1 MARVI
6 YDGNLIA
13 PSSFISVNKTY
24 NNQGGRV
31 VGSKYNIV
39 LTCRVFA
46 GQGSPLTTGWWTA
59 GGTPT
64 PESSIP
70 GFNATDD
77 AKFKSI
83 CKKLEI
89 INELFKVGNEG
100 KVLEWQDGTTGV
112 PTKCNPR
119 IVSVDIP
126 DSSSFHRWVD
136 VADYTITFEA
146 DDLLRSG
153 AKESFDIDGDAMEYV
168 ENMTESFSL
177 EEQKEG
183 DVTSYV
189 LTRSVQA
196 TGRRHYISDG
206 SIPKEA
212 WERAKD
218 ACLLRLS
225 NISRHSD
232 FNIASLSLL
241 TGYEDTRSETIDEAS
256 GSYSIIETRIFASQN
271 FVQTV
276 LINTSTGA
284 GNISVTASGSVRG
297 LGDTVAARLAAAK
310 AGYSVTAIK
319 ALADAHSG
327 VTGLNADPLTSNVGT
342 SVYGGTLT
350 FNLEFNDRP
359 THLIPG
365 SLSENITI
373 DQTSLGT
380 KIASIFVLGRAAG
393 PVLQD
398 LGTRDQTVRT
408 LKIDATMPRVDNL
421 LVSNAPGVNHIVT
434 LAEPTVSTKYK
445 QQETFSWSPSTGAF
459 TFTTS
464 WIIDP

>member
-1 MARVI
+1 MAKVI

-13 PSSFISVNKTY
+13 PSSFIAVNKTY

-31 VGSKYNIV
+31 VGGKYNIT

-46 GQGSPLTTGWWTA
+46 GQGSPLTTGWHTA
-59 GGTPT
+59 GGTPAT
-64 PESSIP
+64 ES
-70 GFNATDD
+70 FTTDD
-77 AKFKSI
+77 AKFKAI

-126 DSSSFHRWVD
+126 DSSSFHRWVE

-153 AKESFDIDGDAMEYV
+153 SGETFDIDSDSLEYI
-168 ENMTESFSL
+168 ESMSESFSI

-189 LTRSVQA
+189 LTRSVQG

-206 SIPKEA
+206 SVPKEA

-218 ACLLRLS
+218 ACLLRLANTNRYADFDMVDLS
-225 NISRHSD
+225 SIS
-232 FNIASLSLL
+232 
-241 TGYEDTRSETIDEAS
+241 GYEETKSETIDEAT
-256 GSYSIIETRIFASQN
+256 GSYSITQIKIFASQN
-271 FVQTV
+271 YVQTV
-276 LINTSTGA
+276 EVNTSTGV
-284 GNISVTASGSVRG
+284 GNNSVTVTGSIRG
-297 LGDTVAARLAAAK
+297 LGDTPAAK
-310 AGYSVTAIK
+310 LANAEAAYSVPAMYV
-319 ALADAHSG
+319 LANSHSG
-327 VTGLNADPLTSNVGT
+327 ITGLSVEPLNSTVGR
-342 SVYGGTLT
+342 SIYGGNIS
-350 FNLEFNDRP
+350 FSLEFNDRP
-359 THLIPG
+359 SYYIAG
-365 SLSENITI
+365 ALSENITI
-373 DQTSLGT
+373 DQVSLGT
-380 KIASIFVLGRAAG
+380 KIAAIFVLGRAAS

-408 LKIDATMPRVDNL
+408 LNIEAVMPRVDNL
-421 LVSNAPGVNHIVT
+421 LIASAPNVSNIISATAPTGGT
-434 LAEPTVSTKYK
+434 SYQ
-445 QQETFSWSPSTGAF
+445 QQEQFSWSPSTGSF
-459 TFTTS
+459 SFTTS

>member
-1 MARVI
+1 MAKVI

-13 PSSFISVNKTY
+13 PSSFIAVNKTY

-46 GQGSPLTTGWWTA
+46 GQGSPLTTGWHTG
-59 GGTPT
+59 GGTP
-64 PESSIP
+64 
-70 GFNATDD
+70 ATQSFTTAD
-77 AKFKSI
+77 AKFKAI

-89 INELFKVGNEG
+89 INELFQVGKEG

-119 IVSVDIP
+119 IVSVEIP
-126 DSSSFHRWVD
+126 DSSSFHRWVE

-146 DDLLRSG
+146 DELLRSG
-153 AKESFDIDGDAMEYV
+153 SGESFDVDGDALEYI
-168 ENMTESFSL
+168 ENLSESFSM

-206 SIPKEA
+206 SVPKEA

-218 ACLLRLS
+218 ACLLRLA
-225 NISRHSD
+225 NTNRHSD
-232 FNIASLSLL
+232 FDTVNLGSL
-241 TGYEDTRSETIDEAS
+241 TGYEDTKSETIDEAN
-256 GSYSIIETRIFASQN
+256 GSYSITQVKIFASQN
-271 FVQTV
+271 FIQTIEV
-276 LINTSTGA
+276 STNTGA
-284 GNISVTASGSVRG
+284 SNTTVTVSGNIRG
-297 LGDTVAARLAAAK
+297 LGDTAAARLSNAE
-310 AGYSVTAIK
+310 AGYSV
-319 ALADAHSG
+319 SG
-327 VTGLNADPLTSNVGT
+327 MYTIANTYSGITGLHPEPLNSTVGK
-342 SVYGGTLT
+342 SIYGGSLSFT
-350 FNLEFNDRP
+350 LEFDDRP
-359 THLIPG
+359 THYITD

-373 DQTSLGT
+373 DQTWLGS
-380 KIASIFVLGRAAG
+380 KIASIFVIGRAAG

-408 LKIDATMPRVDNL
+408 LNIEATMPRVDNL
-421 LVSNAPGVNHIVT
+421 LVSSAPNVSSIIS
-434 LAEPTVSTKYK
+434 AAAPTTGTIYQ
-445 QQETFSWSPSTGAF
+445 QQEQFSWSPQTGAF

>member
-1 MARVI
+1 MAKVI

-13 PSSFISVNKTY
+13 PSSFIAVNKTY

-31 VGSKYNIV
+31 VGSKYSIT

-64 PESSIP
+64 TET
-70 GFNATDD
+70 NADDD

-126 DSSSFHRWVD
+126 DSSSFHRWVE

-146 DDLLRSG
+146 DDLIRSG
-153 AKESFDIDGDAMEYV
+153 AGEDFEVDGDTMAYIESLS
-168 ENMTESFSL
+168 ESFSL

-189 LTRSVQA
+189 LTRSVQG

-206 SIPKEA
+206 SVPKEA

-218 ACLLRLS
+218 ACLLRLA

-232 FNIASLSLL
+232 FDVIDLTSL
-241 TGYEDTRSETIDEAS
+241 TGYDDTRSETIDEAN
-256 GSYSIIETRIFASQN
+256 GSYSVTQVRVFASQD
-271 FVQTV
+271 FVQTIEV
-276 LINTSTGA
+276 STNNGA
-284 GNISVTASGSVRG
+284 GSMSVTVSGSIRG
-297 LGDTVAARLAAAK
+297 LGDTAAARLAAAE
-310 AGYSVTAIK
+310 AGYSESGMYAI
-319 ALADAHSG
+319 ANTYSG
-327 VTGLNADPLTSNVGT
+327 ETGLHPDPLTSTVGK
-342 SVYGGTLT
+342 SIYGGTLT
-350 FNLEFNDRP
+350 FSLQFDDRA
-359 THLIPG
+359 TYYITG
-365 SLSENITI
+365 ALSENITI
-373 DQTSLGT
+373 DQVSLGT

-398 LGTRDQTVRT
+398 LGTREQTVRN
-408 LKIDATMPRVDNL
+408 LNIEATMPRVDNL
-421 LVSNAPGVNHIVT
+421 LVSNAPNVSAIIS
-434 LAEPTVSTKYK
+434 AAAPTGGTFYQ
-445 QQETFSWSPSTGAF
+445 QQENFSWSPSTGAF